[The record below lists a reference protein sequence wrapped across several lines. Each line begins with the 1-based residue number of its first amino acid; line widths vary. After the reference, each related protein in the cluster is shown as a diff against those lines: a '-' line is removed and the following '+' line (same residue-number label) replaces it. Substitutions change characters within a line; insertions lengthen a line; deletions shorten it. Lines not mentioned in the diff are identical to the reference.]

1 MLNSLDN
8 SENAV
13 WTRPATSGTSQHG
26 FVGRCLGCGG
36 GEHKRLKALDL
47 PGITER
53 GLHSDGDGFYLQV
66 SKWGTKS
73 WVLRYMLKGR
83 ARTMGLGSCREISLK
98 QARERASRARE
109 LLSDPIRRVDPIEA
123 RKAKELADAAQAAAT
138 VTFREVAA

>member
-1 MLNSLDN
+1 M
-8 SENAV
+8 
-13 WTRPATSGTSQHG
+13 R
-26 FVGRCLGCGG
+26 
-36 GEHKRLKALDL
+36 EHKRLKALDL

-53 GLHSDGDGFYLQV
+53 GLHSDGYLQV

-123 RKAKELADAAQAAAT
+123 RKAKELADAAQAAT